1 MQKFLLRDYMQ
12 PFLEKAIELNALK
25 FGDFTLKSG
34 IKSNYFFDISS
45 FFRNDSLKILSDFY
59 VEKLISEKLDFNV
72 IFGPAYKGIPLASAV
87 GISYYEKTGKIIDLV
102 FDRKEIKDHGEG
114 GSLIGTLKSKKVLI
128 IDDVLTAGTAIKNS
142 LKIIKNEKADLSAV
156 VVALDREE
164 KDESNNFYRDNL
176 NKEGIKIFSIAK
188 ISELNLLNNV
198 YWNRSI

>member
-1 MQKFLLRDYMQ
+1 MLKFLLRDYMQ

-188 ISELNLLNNV
+188 ISELN
-198 YWNRSI
+198 

>member
-34 IKSNYFFDISS
+34 MKSNYFFDISS

-87 GISYYEKTGKIIDLV
+87 GIRYYEKTGKIIDLV

-188 ISELNLLNNV
+188 ISELN
-198 YWNRSI
+198 

>member
-34 IKSNYFFDISS
+34 IKSSYFFDISS

-87 GISYYEKTGKIIDLV
+87 GISYYEKTGKTIDLV

-142 LKIIKNEKADLSAV
+142 LKIIKKEKANLSAV
-156 VVALDREE
+156 MVALDREE
-164 KDESNNFYRDNL
+164 KDENNNLYRDNL

-188 ISELNLLNNV
+188 ISELN
-198 YWNRSI
+198 

>member
-1 MQKFLLRDYMQ
+1 MQ

-87 GISYYEKTGKIIDLV
+87 GIRYYEKTGKIIDLV

-188 ISELNLLNNV
+188 ISELN
-198 YWNRSI
+198 

>member
-114 GSLIGTLKSKKVLI
+114 GSLIGALKSKKVLI

-142 LKIIKNEKADLSAV
+142 LKIIKNEKAYLSAV
-156 VVALDREE
+156 LVALDREE

-188 ISELNLLNNV
+188 ISELN
-198 YWNRSI
+198 

>member
-1 MQKFLLRDYMQ
+1 MQ

-142 LKIIKNEKADLSAV
+142 LKIIKNEKDDLSAV
-156 VVALDREE
+156 VVALEREE

-176 NKEGIKIFSIAK
+176 NKEGIKIFTIAK
-188 ISELNLLNNV
+188 ISELN
-198 YWNRSI
+198 

>member
-34 IKSNYFFDISS
+34 MKSNYFFDISS

-188 ISELNLLNNV
+188 ISELN
-198 YWNRSI
+198 

>member
-1 MQKFLLRDYMQ
+1 MQ

-34 IKSNYFFDISS
+34 MKSNYFFDISS

-59 VEKLISEKLDFNV
+59 VEKLITEKLDFNV

-87 GISYYEKTGKIIDLV
+87 SISYYEKTGKIIDLV

-142 LKIIKNEKADLSAV
+142 LKIIKKERADLSAV
-156 VVALDREE
+156 MVALDREE
-164 KDESNNFYRDNL
+164 KDENNNLYRDNL

-188 ISELNLLNNV
+188 ISELN
-198 YWNRSI
+198 

>member
-34 IKSNYFFDISS
+34 LKSNYFFDISS

-142 LKIIKNEKADLSAV
+142 LKIIKNEKAYLSAV
-156 VVALDREE
+156 LVALDREE

-188 ISELNLLNNV
+188 ISELN
-198 YWNRSI
+198 

>member
-1 MQKFLLRDYMQ
+1 MQ

-34 IKSNYFFDISS
+34 MKSNYFFDISS

-87 GISYYEKTGKIIDLV
+87 GIGYYEKTGKTIDLV

-142 LKIIKNEKADLSAV
+142 LKIIKKEKAFLSAV
-156 VVALDREE
+156 MVALDREE
-164 KDESNNFYRDNL
+164 KDENNNFYRDNL

-188 ISELNLLNNV
+188 ISELT
-198 YWNRSI
+198 

>member
-34 IKSNYFFDISS
+34 MKSNYFFDISS

-87 GISYYEKTGKIIDLV
+87 GIGYYEKTGKIIDLV

-142 LKIIKNEKADLSAV
+142 LKIIKKEKADLSAV
-156 VVALDREE
+156 MVALDREE
-164 KDESNNFYRDNL
+164 KDENNNFYRDNL

-188 ISELNLLNNV
+188 ISELT
-198 YWNRSI
+198 

>member
-1 MQKFLLRDYMQ
+1 MQ

-34 IKSNYFFDISS
+34 LKSNYFFDISS

-59 VEKLISEKLDFNV
+59 VEKLINEKLDFNV

-87 GISYYEKTGKIIDLV
+87 GISYYEKTGKTIDLV

-142 LKIIKNEKADLSAV
+142 LKIIEKEKGDLSAV
-156 VVALDREE
+156 MVALDREE
-164 KDESNNFYRDNL
+164 KDENNNFYRDNL

-188 ISELNLLNNV
+188 ISELN
-198 YWNRSI
+198 

>member
-45 FFRNDSLKILSDFY
+45 FFRNDCLKIFSDFY

-188 ISELNLLNNV
+188 ISELN
-198 YWNRSI
+198 

>member
-142 LKIIKNEKADLSAV
+142 LKIIKKEKAYLSAV
-156 VVALDREE
+156 MVALDREE
-164 KDESNNFYRDNL
+164 KDENNNFYRDNL

-188 ISELNLLNNV
+188 ISELT
-198 YWNRSI
+198 

>member
-1 MQKFLLRDYMQ
+1 MQ

-34 IKSNYFFDISS
+34 IKSSYFFDISS

-188 ISELNLLNNV
+188 ISELN
-198 YWNRSI
+198 

>member
-142 LKIIKNEKADLSAV
+142 LKIIENEKADLSAV

-188 ISELNLLNNV
+188 ISELN
-198 YWNRSI
+198 

>member
-87 GISYYEKTGKIIDLV
+87 GISYYENTGKIIDLV

-188 ISELNLLNNV
+188 ISELN
-198 YWNRSI
+198 

>member
-1 MQKFLLRDYMQ
+1 MQ

-34 IKSNYFFDISS
+34 MKSNYFFDISS

-59 VEKLISEKLDFNV
+59 VEKLISEKLEFNV

-142 LKIIKNEKADLSAV
+142 LKIIENEKADLSAA

-176 NKEGIKIFSIAK
+176 IKEGIKIFSIAK
-188 ISELNLLNNV
+188 ISELN
-198 YWNRSI
+198 

>member
-34 IKSNYFFDISS
+34 MKSNYFFDISS
-45 FFRNDSLKILSDFY
+45 FFRNDSLKILADFY

-87 GISYYEKTGKIIDLV
+87 GISYYEKTGKTIDLV

-142 LKIIKNEKADLSAV
+142 LKIIKKEKADLSAV
-156 VVALDREE
+156 MVALDREE
-164 KDESNNFYRDNL
+164 KDENNNFYRDNL

-188 ISELNLLNNV
+188 ISELT
-198 YWNRSI
+198 

>member
-1 MQKFLLRDYMQ
+1 MQ
-12 PFLEKAIELNALK
+12 PFLEKAMELNALK

-34 IKSNYFFDISS
+34 MKSNYFFDISS
-45 FFRNDSLKILSDFY
+45 FFRNDALKILSDFY
-59 VEKLISEKLDFNV
+59 VEKLINEKLDFNV

-188 ISELNLLNNV
+188 ISELN
-198 YWNRSI
+198 

>member
-1 MQKFLLRDYMQ
+1 M
-12 PFLEKAIELNALK
+12 
-25 FGDFTLKSG
+25 
-34 IKSNYFFDISS
+34 
-45 FFRNDSLKILSDFY
+45 
-59 VEKLISEKLDFNV
+59 DFNV

-188 ISELNLLNNV
+188 ISELN
-198 YWNRSI
+198 

>member
-34 IKSNYFFDISS
+34 MKSNYFFDISS

-59 VEKLISEKLDFNV
+59 VEKLINEKLDFNV

-87 GISYYEKTGKIIDLV
+87 GISYYEKTGKTIDLV

-164 KDESNNFYRDNL
+164 KDESDNFYRDNL

-188 ISELNLLNNV
+188 ISELN
-198 YWNRSI
+198 

>member
-87 GISYYEKTGKIIDLV
+87 GIRYYEKTGKIIDLV

-188 ISELNLLNNV
+188 ISELN
-198 YWNRSI
+198 

>member
-59 VEKLISEKLDFNV
+59 VEKLISEKLDFKV

-87 GISYYEKTGKIIDLV
+87 GIGYYEKTGKTIDLV

-188 ISELNLLNNV
+188 ISELN
-198 YWNRSI
+198 

>member
-34 IKSNYFFDISS
+34 IKSSYFFDISS

-188 ISELNLLNNV
+188 ISELN
-198 YWNRSI
+198 

>member
-1 MQKFLLRDYMQ
+1 MQ

-34 IKSNYFFDISS
+34 MKSNYFFDISS

-87 GISYYEKTGKIIDLV
+87 GISYYEKTGKTIDLV

-114 GSLIGTLKSKKVLI
+114 GSLIGALKSKKVLI

-142 LKIIKNEKADLSAV
+142 LKIIKNEKAYLSAV
-156 VVALDREE
+156 LVALDREE

-188 ISELNLLNNV
+188 ISELN
-198 YWNRSI
+198 

>member
-59 VEKLISEKLDFNV
+59 VEKLISEKLGFDV

-188 ISELNLLNNV
+188 ISELN
-198 YWNRSI
+198 